1 MCFLKSYST
10 LIVSNSLY
18 IIDNYFVA
26 VKIYGVR
33 LKLTPIPYLFHYKAK
48 STYQLFSTLPIY
60 KPAY

>member
-1 MCFLKSYST
+1 MCFLKSNST

-26 VKIYGVR
+26 LKNYNVR
-33 LKLTPIPYLFHYKAK
+33 LMLTTAPYCFHYKVE

-60 KPAY
+60 KPAS